1 MGKVLDRILG
11 FLGYQ
16 EEIEEY
22 EEEVKGRPDGEGSSS
37 RRVRVVT
44 FPGARATERAEPRLR
59 VVVVALSQFDEV
71 QIVADHLKEERPVVA
86 NLLTLDRET
95 AKRVV
100 DFLNGTVYALNG
112 HVQKVSDGIYL
123 FVPSDVEIDAEH
135 ALLLH
140 DHGMLFLQR

>member
-1 MGKVLDRILG
+1 MAKVLDRILSL
-11 FLGYQ
+11 LGYQ
-16 EEIEEY
+16 EEVEEY
-22 EEEVKGRPDGEGSSS
+22 EEEVKGRPGEEGSS

-44 FPGARATERAEPRLR
+44 FPGARAPERAGARLR

-71 QIVADHLKEERPVVA
+71 QIVADHLKEEHPVVA
-86 NLLTLDRET
+86 NLLNLDRET

-100 DFLNGTVYALNG
+100 DFLNGTVYALDG

-123 FVPSDVEIDAEH
+123 FVPADVEIDAEH